1 MKKIKNDCFSFK
13 GKLLKT
19 VDAKKI
25 LLQKISPTTRS
36 ETISIKKAL
45 GRVLAE
51 NITSKIDVPGYD
63 NAAVDGYAV
72 YFNDLKQNAKTLLP
86 IAGIVTAGHPL
97 RNKFKRGCAY
107 RVLTGA
113 PIAEKFKGPDTIIM
127 QEDCKIVK
135 NQVLI
140 QPGHKKGSNYRLRG
154 EDIKSGEKVLL
165 KGSAL
170 RPQEIGLS
178 ASVGKRKLK
187 VYKKVRVA
195 IFSTGDEIQEPG
207 KKLKFGSIYNSNRY
221 SLISLTKQLQCEIND
236 LGLLPDNYKRTLAA
250 LSNAAKKFD
259 FVITSGGVSVG
270 DEDHVYRS
278 IKKLGKIHFWRVAIK
293 PGRPIALGNIKKAKI
308 IGLPGNPVSVI
319 VTFMIFAK
327 PALLKFSGLR
337 SFEPHLY
344 KIQSGFDYKKKRG
357 RREWLRVTLINGG
370 DGKIR
375 AQKYPQDGSGILSS
389 MVNADGLVEL
399 SENIDHVKKGMLVD
413 FLPFSEVL
421 K

>member
-13 GKLLKT
+13 EKLLKT
-19 VDAKKI
+19 AEAKKI

-36 ETISIKKAL
+36 EIVPLKKAL

-51 NITSKIDVPGYD
+51 NITSKINVPGYD
-63 NAAVDGYAV
+63 NSAVDGYAI
-72 YFNDLKQNAKTLLP
+72 YFSDLKKGKETLLP
-86 IAGIVTAGHPL
+86 ITGTIAAGHPL
-97 RNKFKRGCAY
+97 KRKFERGRAY
-107 RVLTGA
+107 RILTGA
-113 PIAEKFKGPDTIIM
+113 PITEKPKGPDTIVM
-127 QEDCKIVK
+127 QEDCKIIR
-135 NQVLI
+135 NQVLF
-140 QPGHKKGSNYRLRG
+140 QPGHKRGSNYRLKG
-154 EDIKSGEKVLL
+154 EDIKSGTKILS
-165 KGSAL
+165 KGSEL
-170 RPQEIGLS
+170 RPQEIGLA
-178 ASVGKRKLK
+178 ASVGKKKLK

-221 SLISLTKQLQCEIND
+221 SLIALVNQLRCKTSD
-236 LGLLPDNYKRTLAA
+236 LGLLPDNYKKTLIA

-259 FVITSGGVSVG
+259 FIITSGGVSVG

-327 PALLKFSGLR
+327 PALLKLSGLKR
-337 SFEPHLY
+337 FEPHLY
-344 KIQSGFDYKKKRG
+344 KIRSDFEYKKKTG
-357 RREWLRVTLINGG
+357 RREWLRVALVNGENG
-370 DGKIR
+370 RLKV
-375 AQKYPQDGSGILSS
+375 QKYPQDGSGILSS
-389 MVNADGLVEL
+389 MVNSDGLVEL
-399 SENIDHVKKGMLVD
+399 PEKTSHVKKGMFVD
-413 FLPFSEVL
+413 FLPFNEVC